1 MTLYDAVSAL
11 PLRIEG
17 YDLSHPERDT
27 SSGFTRTT
35 TVVSLHGKGRTGRGE
50 DVTYESEEHYALRDV
65 EDPFERLDDGAGPG
79 ERTPVGDAD
88 PFEEVDVGTAGE
100 DASWEELLPTEPTDG
115 TGIDPTTVGETV
127 VPKRRYCQGCE
138 HFTAPPAV
146 ACTHAHG
153 EIVEVV
159 DVDHFRVRNC
169 PVVAHRRERPVYDDE
184 PGIEG
189 DED

>member
-1 MTLYDAVSAL
+1 MSDDAGPGPDVPAEEGPRSADGEAPPGDGDDPTGGSTGGTGPVDGSTDAGDPFESL
-11 PLRIEG
+11 P
-17 YDLSHPERDT
+17 
-27 SSGFTRTT
+27 
-35 TVVSLHGKGRTGRGE
+35 
-50 DVTYESEEHYALRDV
+50 DVDV

-146 ACTHAHG
+146 ACTHTHG

>member
-1 MTLYDAVSAL
+1 MTDDAGSGPDA
-11 PLRIEG
+11 PGDEG
-17 YDLSHPERDT
+17 ARSVDDEAPPADGDGPERGSTGGSDLAGGST
-27 SSGFTRTT
+27 DAEDPFE
-35 TVVSLHGKGRTGRGE
+35 SLPDADG
-50 DVTYESEEHYALRDV
+50 
-65 EDPFERLDDGAGPG
+65 EDPFERLEDGVATDERPPG
-79 ERTPVGDAD
+79 GSD

-100 DASWEELLPTEPTDG
+100 DTSWEELLPAEPTDG
-115 TGIDPTTVGETV
+115 AGIDPTTVGETV

-184 PGIEG
+184 PGIES